1 MRSDRHPVFLI
12 LILASATLPG
22 SICSAQEVA
31 SLDLTEVNARVDLRR
46 PAATSDMPA
55 RYSGARSTGPCGSAH
70 KTGTLHTSLV
80 SLDRADYQV
89 GDEARFEVTI
99 QNTGSEPTQI
109 PLSPHLADLQPSDPA
124 EKFTYFK
131 LEIALW
137 IAGDDRWSTT
147 TGGGATLYGADNR
160 ANTNTLLTLKPGE
173 WVRVIAKGNLQLEG
187 NLVELSKSGFPAD
200 HVYAKS
206 SLFREEKLVTPRN
219 SATVATEVCL
229 AQTGGQGVP
238 IQLTLR

>member
-137 IAGDDRWSTT
+137 IAGGDRWSTS

-160 ANTNTLLTLKPGE
+160 ANTLLTLKPGE

>member
-1 MRSDRHPVFLI
+1 MRSDWHPVFVI

-22 SICSAQEVA
+22 CTCSAQQVA
-31 SLDLTEVNARVDLRR
+31 SLDLTKVDARVDLRR
-46 PAATSDMPA
+46 PAAPSDMPA
-55 RYSGARSTGPCGSAH
+55 RYSGARSTRRCGSAH
-70 KTGTLHTSLV
+70 KAGALDTSLV

-99 QNTGSEPTQI
+99 QNAGSEPTQI
-109 PLSPHLADLQPSDPA
+109 PFSPHLADLQPSDPA

-137 IAGDDRWSTT
+137 IAGDGRWSTT
-147 TGGGATLYGADNR
+147 SGGAILYGAANR
-160 ANTNTLLTLKPGE
+160 ANTLLTLKPGE
-173 WVRVIAKGNLQLEG
+173 WVRVVAKGNLQLES

-206 SLFREEKLVTPRN
+206 SLFREETLVTPRN

-229 AQTGGQGVP
+229 TQTGEQGLP
-238 IQLTLR
+238 IHLTLR